1 MPRCSSTQGW
11 QLLDR
16 SGRFPDACAPH
27 IGEVHGQHLLAVA
40 RYWSTR
46 ALITVHPETASH
58 AHSHVTGSPL
68 PRLRMT
74 GDRPALAASLMVG
87 SLCMLSL
94 QDSLVKLAS
103 ADVSLWQFQALRA
116 ACNLAMLLVM
126 SRFFWGDANVYP
138 KRLWTVVLRSS
149 FLIAAMVC
157 LFGAIPFLGLSQ
169 VAAGLYVF
177 PLFVAV
183 LSAIFLGEHVGP
195 RRIMAVVAGFTGT
208 LLILKPASAS
218 FQWVSLAPVLAGLFY
233 AATVLTTRKLC
244 REESPA
250 TLALGVSVAFV
261 ILGSVGIA
269 AMQTIQPAALAAS
282 WPYLFTGWRPLSLA
296 TAALI
301 LACSTLNLVANL
313 GLARAYQS
321 AESSWLAPFDYS
333 YLIFATFWGV
343 VMWADVPDLWSF
355 LGMAMI
361 AASGCYVAWRERV
374 ESRLERVNFNRALR

>member
-1 MPRCSSTQGW
+1 MLPLDARDRW
-11 QLLDR
+11 QATIPAGLLNV
-16 SGRFPDACAPH
+16 CATH
-27 IGEVHGQHLLAVA
+27 MGDVHGLHLIAVS
-40 RYWSTR
+40 RCCSTHIFR
-46 ALITVHPETASH
+46 NVHLETASH
-58 AHSHVTGSPL
+58 AHRQATGCPAS
-68 PRLRMT
+68 RLRMT

-116 ACNLAMLLVM
+116 ACNLAMLFVL
-126 SRFFWGDANVYP
+126 SRFLWGDASAYP
-138 KRLWTVVLRSS
+138 KRLWAVVLRSGL
-149 FLIAAMVC
+149 LIGAMVC

-183 LSAIFLGEHVGP
+183 LSAVFLGEHVGP
-195 RRIMAVVAGFTGT
+195 RRIMAVVAGFAGT

-269 AMQTIQPAALAAS
+269 AMETIQPAALAES
-282 WPYLFTGWRPLSLA
+282 WPYLFVGWSPLSME
-296 TAALI
+296 TAAII
-301 LACSTLNLVANL
+301 LACSTLNLVANI
-313 GLARAYQS
+313 GLAKSYQS

-343 VMWADVPDLWSF
+343 VMWADVPDLLSF
-355 LGMAMI
+355 VGMAMI
-361 AASGCYVAWRERV
+361 AASGCYVAWRERM
-374 ESRLERVNFNRALR
+374 ESRLRRADLNRVLR